1 MIRMLA
7 ILGVAALG
15 ATACMHRTESGALFD
30 PSVITQDEIDSSHAV
45 TAYEVVRRLRP
56 MMLRSHGAVALGNP
70 NDLPNVYVD
79 EQYYGDATTLPNI
92 AALTIAS
99 IKFYTGSEAQYK
111 YGRGNAAGV
120 IGITTKH

>member
-1 MIRMLA
+1 MIRSLTILA
-7 ILGVAALG
+7 F
-15 ATACMHRTESGALFD
+15 ATLSASACMHRAASGAVFD

-45 TAYEVVRRLRP
+45 TAYEAVHRLRP
-56 MMLRSHGAVALGNP
+56 MMLTPRGAVALGNP

-79 EQYYGDATTLPNI
+79 EQYYGDATSLRNI
-92 AALTIAS
+92 AAMTIES

-120 IGITTKH
+120 IGIHTKH